1 MDGLNFDWDHANI
14 GHIAIHQISPEEAEE
29 VLLNDPL
36 DVQFDPDANDEERWT
51 YLGETNKGRIVNV
64 VITLRDEKIRVVT
77 AYEAEKADKQ
87 LYLQTKAD
95 QT

>member
-1 MDGLNFDWDHANI
+1 MDDASFDWDEANVA
-14 GHIAIHQISPEEAEE
+14 HNAEHEISPEEAEQ

-36 DVQFDPDANDEERWT
+36 DVHFDPDVHGEERWT
-51 YLGETNKGRIVNV
+51 YLGETNSGRIVNV
-64 VITLRDEKIRVVT
+64 VITVRGEKIRVVT
-77 AYEAEKADKQ
+77 AYEAEKSDKL